1 MEEKMEN
8 QDSKFS
14 ELYFSFK
21 GRIPRST
28 FWLNGILVL
37 NAVMYTVV
45 LAGFLIYS
53 GIGALVNSGLN
64 ENTGNILQIL
74 TVLIT
79 LIAYIIV
86 LIPFFALSV
95 KRCHDRNRSGW
106 FILISLIPVIGSIW
120 YSIETGF
127 LSGTKGKNRFGM
139 DPLQIDQEIKPS
151 SSLEQID
158 PKTVSTTQKHVA
170 YKICTIVALA
180 AGISLCV
187 LCLTYVQNE
196 LSYDRYNEKA
206 DQIYRIVVNTHFNTD
221 EWITQF
227 TPAPAAETLL
237 SEFSEVLNV
246 TRLHIGSN
254 KGKVSIQS
262 ENKQFIENRFLLC
275 DSSFFDFFSIP
286 LIKGD
291 PKTALAS
298 PNSVVITRAMADK
311 YFGDKDPMGKGLI
324 FRDHPEYRI
333 TGVSENVPPNSHFS
347 FDFLA
352 FRTLDPDQAQN
363 WSNHYFF
370 TYVMLPEGYS
380 PKQLEKKFPD
390 FLKKYLPSQFQTPN
404 ARYEYFLQ
412 PLTDIHLHSPTTT
425 GLKNY
430 GELTHIYIF
439 AGAAFLIL
447 LLTCLNYINL
457 ATTHLIDKTRDSGI
471 NKISRSTRFQ
481 LFKKLGVETFLWSL
495 ISLVAAVVFIRL
507 LWPFFESLFIAEMKI
522 SLLSNILFSGLVWVA
537 MLIFVF
543 ITGYLIIF
551 LFSYHI
557 PALVLK
563 SSLHI
568 FQFTIAMLLIINTT
582 LIYKQLDF
590 MHKKNLE
597 FGMENVLVIPLN
609 NMEINSDPLKAE
621 LLQHP
626 AILNMTEATNFLSSS
641 FSVAFQ
647 AEGTPYEERHLMDLL
662 AVDYD
667 FLKTLS
673 LELVAGRDFSK
684 EIQTDESEALIINET
699 AARKIRIDSPIG
711 KRLSTFYGPLKKGRI
726 IGVLK
731 DFHFS
736 SLHQRIKPIVIHI
749 SRSRYSNLMIKIS
762 PDDGGDTISF
772 IEGKFKQ
779 FAPDLP
785 FEYSFLEENY
795 KNMYEKDEKQ
805 SQLFGFALFCTIFFT
820 FFSIY
825 GLFAYLIGYYR
836 RQKLLKPLIINIALS
851 FFVVCYASLIA
862 WPAAYLFMK
871 KWLEIYAYRVDIGIW
886 PFILATLSLFT
897 ISVLVTLIAG
907 GYHALTKRVVKSY

>member
-1 MEEKMEN
+1 MEN

-53 GIGALVNSGLN
+53 GIGALVNSGLK
-64 ENTGNILQIL
+64 ENTGTILQIL

-106 FILISLIPVIGSIW
+106 FVLISLIPVIGSIW

-158 PKTVSTTQKHVA
+158 PKTVSSTQKHVA

-187 LCLTYVQNE
+187 LCLTYLQNE

-206 DQIYRIVVNTHFNTD
+206 DQIYRIVVNTRFNFD
-221 EWITQF
+221 ERMMQV

-237 SEFSEVLNV
+237 SEFSKVLNA
-246 TRLHIGSN
+246 TRLNIGSN

-262 ENKQFIENRFLLC
+262 ENKQFIEDRFLLC
-275 DSSFFDFFSIP
+275 DSNFFDFFSIP

-291 PKTALAS
+291 PKTAFAS
-298 PNSVVITRAMADK
+298 PNSVVITRATADK

-352 FRTLDPDQAQN
+352 FRMLDPKQAQN

-370 TYVMLPEGYS
+370 TYVMLPEDYS

-390 FLKKYLPSQFQTPN
+390 FLKKYIPSQFQTTN
-404 ARYEYFLQ
+404 AHYEYYLQ
-412 PLTDIHLHSPTTT
+412 PLTDIHLHSPTKT
-425 GLKNY
+425 GLKDY

-457 ATTHLIDKTRDSGI
+457 ATTRLIDKTRDSGI
-471 NKISRSTRFQ
+471 YKISGLIRSQ

-495 ISLVAAVVFIRL
+495 ISLVAAVVFTRL
-507 LWPFFESLFIAEMKI
+507 LWPIFESFFIAEMEI

-537 MLIFVF
+537 VLIFVF
-543 ITGYLIIF
+543 VTGYLIIF

-563 SSLHI
+563 NSLHI
-568 FQFTIAMLLIINTT
+568 VQFIIAMFLIINTT
-582 LIYKQLDF
+582 LIYKQLNF

-597 FGMENVLVIPLN
+597 FGTENVLVIPLGGE
-609 NMEINSDPLKAE
+609 EINSDPLKAE

-626 AILNMTEATNFLSSS
+626 AILSMTASSRFWSPS
-641 FSVAFQ
+641 FSVWAQ
-647 AEGTPYEERHLMDLL
+647 LEGIPSKEILTDIL

-673 LELVAGRDFSK
+673 LDLVAGRDFSK
-684 EIQTDESEALIINET
+684 EIRTDESEALIINET
-699 AARKIRIDSPIG
+699 AAREIMMDSPIG
-711 KRLSTFYGPLKKGRI
+711 KRLSTFYGPLKKGRV
-726 IGVLK
+726 IGVFR
-731 DFHFS
+731 DYHFN
-736 SLHQRIKPIVIHI
+736 SLHQSIKPIVIHI
-749 SRSRYSNLMIKIS
+749 NRSRYSHLMIKIS
-762 PDDGGDTISF
+762 PDDADGTISF

-805 SQLFGFALFCTIFFT
+805 GQLFRFALFCTIFFT

-825 GLFAYLIGYYR
+825 GLLAYLIGYYR
-836 RQKLLKPLIINIALS
+836 RQKLLKPSIINIALS
-851 FFVVCYASLIA
+851 FPVVCYASLIA

-907 GYHALTKRVVKSY
+907 VYHALTTRIVKSN